1 MILLDRCIKLGI
13 QVVYLKIISINRKD
27 NTSTLTNR
35 KSLTLTFN
43 RLKMECIA
51 LSDYIQANQKTLT
64 QSCNSQ
70 TLMNSEILL
79 LKMI

>member
-1 MILLDRCIKLGI
+1 MILLDRCIKQGI
-13 QVVYLKIISINRKD
+13 QVVYLKILSINRKD
-27 NTSTLTNR
+27 KNNTLTNH

-51 LSDYIQANQKTLT
+51 LSDYIQANQETLT
-64 QSCNSQ
+64 QSWNLQ
-70 TLMNSEILL
+70 TLMNSEILH